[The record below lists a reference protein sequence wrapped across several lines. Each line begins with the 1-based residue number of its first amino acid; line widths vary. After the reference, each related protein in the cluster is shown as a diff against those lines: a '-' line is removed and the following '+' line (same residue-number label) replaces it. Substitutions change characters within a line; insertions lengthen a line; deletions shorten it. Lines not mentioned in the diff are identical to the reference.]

1 MAITSRFG
9 PPVPDRRTAW
19 GGSKTDRFAKK
30 RSETRLERA
39 GPLPIQREVHGA
51 HTVVQHSSG
60 RTQRYARLTRW
71 IRGRRM
77 PFRDVRV
84 RAYVRK
90 APFRTDARFLL
101 RLLLWKAAIR
111 ASVLA
116 T

>member
-1 MAITSRFG
+1 
-9 PPVPDRRTAW
+9 
-19 GGSKTDRFAKK
+19 
-30 RSETRLERA
+30 
-39 GPLPIQREVHGA
+39 
-51 HTVVQHSSG
+51 
-60 RTQRYARLTRW
+60 
-71 IRGRRM
+71 M